1 MRRLPLAALLCL
13 ILPATAMA
21 HTGGGVAELKPGQPF
36 AVFEMKALAPD
47 SEGIYR
53 QEVINFNKLRD
64 GSALVFLAVD
74 PVVKSEVAEAR
85 RFLALLK
92 TLKNTH
98 AFFVLPPTRSMRPDQ
113 ILATLQKVKLEL
125 PFIIDDRDYFPFA
138 FKYGL
143 AETPRYELFD
153 NTQSLVIR
161 GGSTLSQRMPSQ
173 LTLAECI
180 QALDKGKVIL
190 KPPSLRARKNIPPLR
205 AGVAATAPAAQER
218 TMKGPAIP
226 QPLAQ
231 LAVNTI
237 KMLAVDAVEHANSGH
252 PGMPMGA
259 AHYAF
264 LLWARYLRFDP
275 KDPDWPDRDRFVLS
289 AGHGSMLL
297 YALLHLSGYDLSL
310 DDLKKFRQWGSRT
323 PGHPEL
329 GHTPGVEV
337 TTGPLGQGFANGV
350 GLAIGMRRAQAEFN
364 TPSRALYGSSR
375 VYAIA
380 SDGDLM
386 EGISHEAASLAGHLK
401 LSNLTYL
408 YDDNLITLSA
418 PTDVTETD
426 DVVKR
431 FEGYGWFVQRA
442 DGRDHAQIERAL
454 DAALAEKDRP
464 QLIAFRTHLAD
475 GAPDAHDT
483 YEAHGSPL
491 GAKEVAAT
499 KKAIGWPAEPTFL
512 VPPEVYG
519 LFRASAW
526 GNSRRNTP
534 PGTSCAMAGRRRTRT
549 RRATGTPVWRAR
561 PLPTSSTRC
570 GPRSLPAWTP
580 PAIWRRRSNSTWPR
594 TRPRGSRRL
603 GRPRPLDQDGH
614 QGQRGHQGGRLLRAK
629 SDVRRPRA
637 RHGRHLQRTRRLRWG
652 FCPSP
657 PHSSSSPTT
666 CDRPSGSPP
675 SPSCEWSASSPMTA
689 SSLARTDRPT
699 NPSSNSPRCASSR
712 RPARLSPTPTRWN
725 APPPGPMRWDART
738 APPRVFPHPGR
749 SCQCWCAMPTSTRA
763 YGDGAAAMSSSVS
776 TTQPSCSW
784 PPAARSR

>member
-1 MRRLPLAALLCL
+1 
-13 ILPATAMA
+13 
-21 HTGGGVAELKPGQPF
+21 
-36 AVFEMKALAPD
+36 
-47 SEGIYR
+47 
-53 QEVINFNKLRD
+53 
-64 GSALVFLAVD
+64 
-74 PVVKSEVAEAR
+74 
-85 RFLALLK
+85 
-92 TLKNTH
+92 
-98 AFFVLPPTRSMRPDQ
+98 
-113 ILATLQKVKLEL
+113 
-125 PFIIDDRDYFPFA
+125 
-138 FKYGL
+138 
-143 AETPRYELFD
+143 
-153 NTQSLVIR
+153 
-161 GGSTLSQRMPSQ
+161 
-173 LTLAECI
+173 
-180 QALDKGKVIL
+180 
-190 KPPSLRARKNIPPLR
+190 
-205 AGVAATAPAAQER
+205 
-218 TMKGPAIP
+218 MKGPAIP

-297 YALLHLSGYDLSL
+297 YALLHLSGYDVSL

-350 GLAIGMRRAQAEFN
+350 GMAIGMRRAQAEFN
-364 TPSRALYGSSR
+364 TPSRALYGNR

-519 LFRASAW
+519 LFRERVGQLQKEHATWNELREGWEKENPDKA
-526 GNSRRNTP
+526 RN
-534 PGTSCAMAGRRRTRT
+534 
-549 RRATGTPVWRAR
+549 WHAR
-561 PLPTSSTRC
+561 LARETAADLFDT
-570 GPRSLPAWTP
+570 
-580 PAIWRRRSNSTWPR
+580 
-594 TRPRGSRRL
+594 
-603 GRPRPLDQDGH
+603 
-614 QGQRGHQGGRLLRAK
+614 LRAK
-629 SDVRRPRA
+629 VAPRVDATRNLSSELEQHVAALCPEFLGGSADLDPSTKTFIKGSGAIKAGDFSGRNLMFGIREHAMGAICNGLAAYGGFLPFASTFLIFSDYMRPAIRLAALSKLRVVCVFTHDSILLGEDGPTHEPVEQLASLRLIPNLHVFRPADALECAAAWAHAMGRKDGPTAFSLTRQKLPLLARDADFDPKLATRGGYIAKRADKPNLVLMATGSEVSVMAEAAALLAPGGYRCQLVSLPCLEVFREQDQAYREQVIPRGVRRVSLEA
-637 RHGRHLQRTRRLRWG
+637 GRTDPWLSWVGEDGLALG
-652 FCPSP
+652 V
-657 PHSSSSPTT
+657 
-666 CDRPSGSPP
+666 DRFGA
-675 SPSCEWSASSPMTA
+675 SAPDTVLAEKYGLTA
-689 SSLARTDRPT
+689 SS
-699 NPSSNSPRCASSR
+699 
-712 RPARLSPTPTRWN
+712 
-725 APPPGPMRWDART
+725 
-738 APPRVFPHPGR
+738 V
-749 SCQCWCAMPTSTRA
+749 
-763 YGDGAAAMSSSVS
+763 
-776 TTQPSCSW
+776 
-784 PPAARSR
+784 AARIRERFGERASG